1 MLNFELMTVQY
12 KPENITWGTGW
23 IAAFVSMLM
32 PFTPRLQRGFA
43 RRSNEHFAGMLLA
56 LAKLFKGDLSRIKR
70 LTFSGHSLGGAVAQ
84 ATAFRLKGWLIRAP
98 SYEVLTPPPSP

>member
-1 MLNFELMTVQY
+1 MTVQY
-12 KPENITWGTGW
+12 APEEIKWGTGLYD
-23 IAAFVSMLM
+23 AFVSKLR
-32 PFTPRLQRGFA
+32 PLTPRLHRGFA

-56 LAKLFKGDLSRIKR
+56 LSKLFKNDLSKIER

-98 SYEVLTPPPSP
+98 SYEVLTPPPGP